1 MNRGLALFEKE
12 LARDLG
18 RELTRRVAAEEL
30 PYFDDLAA
38 SASPHRRSKDRTLGF
53 GVEDLGVSVLSAF
66 LLQVAKELLAFLWEH
81 GKDAAG
87 KAVKKWG
94 EEAFQDLI
102 ARVKAWL
109 QGQSETAPI
118 VLSSSKTQEMLGTID
133 AKAVA
138 LGLGDQERTRLR
150 EALSSLVKIQ

>member
-87 KAVKKWG
+87 KAVNG